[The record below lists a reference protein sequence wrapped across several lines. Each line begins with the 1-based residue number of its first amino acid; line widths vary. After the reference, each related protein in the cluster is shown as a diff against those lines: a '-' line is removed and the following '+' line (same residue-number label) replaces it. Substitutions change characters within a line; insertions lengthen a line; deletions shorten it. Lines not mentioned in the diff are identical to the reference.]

1 MLFNSFINSPITLV
15 YSQVNPKL
23 PVSALA
29 RTSTGAIVAAAGS
42 LALYASISLVLSIA
56 DIVPETEV
64 YFLLTHSFSLI
75 LSLLL
80 TKSLFNHT
88 VSSTTII
95 LWSTRSLGWKLLLT
109 NAASLFTIFV
119 RARDD

>member
-64 YFLLTHSFSLI
+64 YFLLSLSLSLSHSHSHTHTHTHTHTLSLSLSHTLI
-75 LSLLL
+75 LS
-80 TKSLFNHT
+80 
-88 VSSTTII
+88 
-95 LWSTRSLGWKLLLT
+95 
-109 NAASLFTIFV
+109 FTH
-119 RARDD
+119 